1 MEFIGLRYF
10 NVFGPHQSPK
20 GAYAAVIPL
29 FMEAILK
36 NEAPIINGDGSYS
49 RDFTF
54 IDNVV
59 QANINALFTEQPEAM
74 NEVYNIAF
82 GESTTLM
89 QLYTYIKE
97 IAGSSLEPVFGDFRK
112 GDIPHSLANID
123 KAKRLLHYQP
133 SISVRDGLKIAF
145 DWYKKNG

>member
-1 MEFIGLRYF
+1 
-10 NVFGPHQSPK
+10 
-20 GAYAAVIPL
+20 L
-29 FMEAILK
+29 FAEQTEAI
-36 NEAPIINGDGSYS
+36 
-49 RDFTF
+49 
-54 IDNVV
+54 
-59 QANINALFTEQPEAM
+59 

-97 IAGSSLEPVFGDFRK
+97 IAGSSLEPIFGDFRQ